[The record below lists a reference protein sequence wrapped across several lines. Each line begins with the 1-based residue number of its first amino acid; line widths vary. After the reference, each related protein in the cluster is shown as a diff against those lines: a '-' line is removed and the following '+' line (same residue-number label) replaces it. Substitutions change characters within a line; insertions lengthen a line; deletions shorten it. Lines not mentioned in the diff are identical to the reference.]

1 MRDEEEEASGKILVG
16 KPQQPPPVLFAL
28 LHPLDDFTRVVNK
41 QGGRLTE
48 WREDTN
54 RLVFTSSTSSLA
66 VSFNTSTDQHTVW
79 GVRRANQQEAER
91 GLFLDPR
98 EGESSGG
105 VSHTPSSR
113 DSMKL
118 MGQSCSR
125 SPAWLHSSSLI
136 QSPSLPSR
144 GMSPASRGASPQP
157 SRTTASPNSAMANL
171 LRGGQ
176 SPNTSKVAARF
187 GSPVHS
193 PRLGEDISMLEEQQM
208 PQPVE
213 VTTCLDHLWTE
224 PCGSSTGQAE
234 KIFLATD
241 CVGQQMICLLSSGN
255 LVTVKMERTNDAE
268 GRVIFGAARRITA
281 LDAVPVPGLNMLL
294 VLESPACLALYTGSN
309 RVCVV
314 AIPCSMPSLPTASLS
329 REISALA
336 LDSAPSTPVS
346 RATAHLSLDMA
357 SAPSTPL
364 NAKKSSLL
372 TSSRPPSATL
382 PTFGE
387 ALSPVAGE
395 EGRVVRLRDAISRSL
410 TLVYSTGRMVQVT
423 LPDLG
428 SPLVCSALAAV
439 KVLLPRD
446 LALLVHSSWYT
457 ARHAPGPPPSP
468 DKEWR
473 MFQSCLLSLAGY
485 QVQYRS
491 LRLQDYTI
499 ISDRCT
505 CSTFQQVQ
513 GTIPVLET
521 PQVQARDA
529 APVKVVV
536 METGSSCSTLLIT
549 KKLVTLFLASWT
561 SIIPLWGW
569 RRPSLRKEARS
580 PPPLLSSNTFP
591 PSSGLSIFSTR
602 S

>member
-1 MRDEEEEASGKILVG
+1 MKYFMHTKHSGIIVKCRVALQFKVRKCWRTKFGLLIEREVRAEEEEEEDRSIGKILGG
-16 KPQQPPPVLFAL
+16 KSRQTSPPPVLFAL

-41 QGGRLTE
+41 QGGRLSE

-54 RLVFTSSTSSLA
+54 RLVFTSSTSNLA
-66 VSFNTSTDQHTVW
+66 VSYNISTEQHSVW
-79 GVRRANQQEAER
+79 GVRRANQQEAEG

-98 EGESSGG
+98 EGETSAGG
-105 VSHTPSSR
+105 ISHTPSSR

-144 GMSPASRGASPQP
+144 GVSPSSRGASPQP
-157 SRTTASPNSAMANL
+157 SRNGSPNSAMANL

-176 SPNTSKVAARF
+176 SPNTPKAAAARF
-187 GSPVHS
+187 CSPLHS
-193 PRLGEDISMLEEQQM
+193 PRMGEDISMLEDQQM

-213 VTTCLDHLWTE
+213 VTMCLDHLWTE
-224 PCGSSTGQAE
+224 PCGSSRAEAE

-241 CVGQQMICLLSSGN
+241 CVGQQMICLLSNGS
-255 LVTVKMERTNDAE
+255 LLTVKMERTNDAG
-268 GRVIFGAARRITA
+268 GRVIFGAARKIAA
-281 LDAVPVPGLNMLL
+281 LDAAPVTDLNMVL
-294 VLESPACLALYTGSN
+294 VLESPACLALYTGAS

-314 AIPCSMPSLPTASLS
+314 AIPSSIPNLPAASLS

-336 LDSAPSTPVS
+336 LDSAPGTPV
-346 RATAHLSLDMA
+346 RTTAHLSLDMA

-364 NAKKSSLL
+364 NAKRSSLL

-410 TLVYSTGRMVQVT
+410 TLVYSSGRMVQIT

-468 DKEWR
+468 GKEWR
-473 MFQSCLLSLAGY
+473 MFQSCLLSLGGY
-485 QVQYRS
+485 QV
-491 LRLQDYTI
+491 
-499 ISDRCT
+499 
-505 CSTFQQVQ
+505 
-513 GTIPVLET
+513 
-521 PQVQARDA
+521 
-529 APVKVVV
+529 
-536 METGSSCSTLLIT
+536 
-549 KKLVTLFLASWT
+549 LAC
-561 SIIPLWGW
+561 
-569 RRPSLRKEARS
+569 
-580 PPPLLSSNTFP
+580 F
-591 PSSGLSIFSTR
+591 
-602 S
+602 

>member
-1 MRDEEEEASGKILVG
+1 
-16 KPQQPPPVLFAL
+16 
-28 LHPLDDFTRVVNK
+28 
-41 QGGRLTE
+41 
-48 WREDTN
+48 
-54 RLVFTSSTSSLA
+54 
-66 VSFNTSTDQHTVW
+66 
-79 GVRRANQQEAER
+79 
-91 GLFLDPR
+91 
-98 EGESSGG
+98 
-105 VSHTPSSR
+105 
-113 DSMKL
+113 
-118 MGQSCSR
+118 
-125 SPAWLHSSSLI
+125 
-136 QSPSLPSR
+136 
-144 GMSPASRGASPQP
+144 
-157 SRTTASPNSAMANL
+157 
-171 LRGGQ
+171 
-176 SPNTSKVAARF
+176 
-187 GSPVHS
+187 
-193 PRLGEDISMLEEQQM
+193 MLEEQQM

-281 LDAVPVPGLNMLL
+281 LDAVPVTDLNMVL

-314 AIPCSMPSLPTASLS
+314 AIPCSMPTLPTASLS

-346 RATAHLSLDMA
+346 RAGTAHLSLDMA

-491 LRLQDYTI
+491 LRSRLTI
-499 ISDRCT
+499 ISDT
-505 CSTFQQVQ
+505 
-513 GTIPVLET
+513 GAP
-521 PQVQARDA
+521 ARPFNKFRA
-529 APVKVVV
+529 QLQCWRPRRSKQE
-536 METGSSCSTLLIT
+536 M
-549 KKLVTLFLASWT
+549 
-561 SIIPLWGW
+561 PLQ
-569 RRPSLRKEARS
+569 
-580 PPPLLSSNTFP
+580 
-591 PSSGLSIFSTR
+591 
-602 S
+602 

>member
-1 MRDEEEEASGKILVG
+1 MLTLTWSCIIIVCRVALQFKVRRCWRTKFGLMIEREVRAEEEEEDPHGKVLG
-16 KPQQPPPVLFAL
+16 EKSQQTSPPPVLFAL

-41 QGGRLTE
+41 QGGRLSE

-66 VSFNTSTDQHTVW
+66 VSYNTSTEQHSVW

-98 EGESSGG
+98 EGESSTGG
-105 VSHTPSSR
+105 ISHTPSSR
-113 DSMKL
+113 DSMRL

-144 GMSPASRGASPQP
+144 GVSPSSRGASPQP
-157 SRTTASPNSAMANL
+157 SRNGSPNSAMANL

-176 SPNTSKVAARF
+176 SPNTSKAATRF
-187 GSPVHS
+187 CSPLHS
-193 PRLGEDISMLEEQQM
+193 PRMGEDISIMEEQQM

-213 VTTCLDHLWTE
+213 VTMCLDHLWTE
-224 PCGSSTGQAE
+224 PGGSSRGEAQ

-241 CVGQQMICLLSSGN
+241 CVGQQMICLLSNGS
-255 LVTVKMERTNDAE
+255 LITVKMEKTNDAG
-268 GRVIFGAARRITA
+268 GRVIFGAARKIAA
-281 LDAVPVPGLNMLL
+281 LDAAPVPGLNMVL
-294 VLESPACLALYTGSN
+294 VLESPSCLALYTGAS

-314 AIPCSMPSLPTASLS
+314 AIPCSIPNLPAASLS

-336 LDSAPSTPVS
+336 LDSAPGTPIS
-346 RATAHLSLDMA
+346 RTTAHLSLDMA
-357 SAPSTPL
+357 SAPSTPM
-364 NAKKSSLL
+364 NAKRSSLL

-446 LALLVHSSWYT
+446 LALLVHSSWYS

-468 DKEWR
+468 GKEWR

-485 QVQYRS
+485 QV
-491 LRLQDYTI
+491 L
-499 ISDRCT
+499 
-505 CSTFQQVQ
+505 
-513 GTIPVLET
+513 P
-521 PQVQARDA
+521 
-529 APVKVVV
+529 
-536 METGSSCSTLLIT
+536 
-549 KKLVTLFLASWT
+549 
-561 SIIPLWGW
+561 
-569 RRPSLRKEARS
+569 
-580 PPPLLSSNTFP
+580 
-591 PSSGLSIFSTR
+591 
-602 S
+602 